1 VVVAVV
7 FGCSGLIYG
16 GCGGGGG
23 WEGFVMGVGYFLWE
37 IIVKKNKKYNI

>member
-16 GCGGGGG
+16 GCGGGR
-23 WEGFVMGVGYFLWE
+23 WEGFVMTVGYFLCE
-37 IIVKKNKKYNI
+37 IIIKKNKKYNI